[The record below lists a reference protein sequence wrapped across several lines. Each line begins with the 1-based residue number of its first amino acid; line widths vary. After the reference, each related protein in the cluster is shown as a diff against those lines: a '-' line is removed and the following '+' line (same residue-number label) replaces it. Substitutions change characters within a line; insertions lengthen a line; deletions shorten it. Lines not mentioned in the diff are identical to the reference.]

1 MRISIDYRGD
11 QQTAENMQNKE
22 EPCDEITLDD
32 VPININSLTEEQK
45 EQAKQYPKGEEYRVL
60 TLKPEGAGHNTSLL
74 AVAAKC
80 HQMGATYDQCLEHLS
95 SQYNQT
101 RPDYNTAPKRAAD
114 RVWRSG
120 GDTSKLVDS
129 SSEARPEAKHD
140 ILAKLSRTMKAE
152 IIAASP
158 TQDPAKIFTL
168 EIIDGLFAPNDI
180 INIQIGALE
189 AGTLTQVKNIT
200 ALMRRNRKHLEDY
213 KFLNPATFKNVNG
226 VENPNS
232 PTNNI
237 STRCN
242 ANVKK
247 RDWMVLEFDPDVRKS
262 LEAQQADSEKFSN
275 FAMTMAKFAPL
286 IMALDTGG
294 KSIHYW
300 FDATGISKGVHTA
313 FFNTACIHGAVKS
326 QIARMPNTPAAAE
339 GRNAQE
345 VIYFDPDRDAA
356 PGEWEL
362 ADFEEA
368 IGLPSSLDV
377 YYNTSKQNFISR
389 DNLETWISFDRTS
402 LRSHLAESG
411 YRATSVQGENIT
423 PVDKAIN
430 AVQMGSNVQAVMTA
444 ASGRTAGVYDENGTR
459 FIVTKSP
466 TYLPAK
472 KGAFAN
478 ISRFLDGLLDHED
491 DQRDVFLGWL
501 SSSIIDLRN
510 GGKRQATNSPAQM
523 IHIIGE
529 PNSGKSLLLQ
539 NILKH
544 TFGGRMASADPL
556 FDQKQSQFNAEMF
569 GSELLFLDDSPVL
582 KADFQSRQT
591 FGERI
596 KTHTVGVGGNY
607 RGMYQDNINIK
618 PWWRLIRLMNTEAG
632 TLATLPPLDEGV
644 EDKIILL
651 KAASMSNGP
660 LAGEMMIDGWFE
672 KLAEK
677 IENELPAFIYYL
689 LNDYKLPA
697 ELKDP
702 SHRFPVTSYKNPWIL
717 EEISQSSTESYVL
730 GRIDKGISVLM
741 PTTKAPDGE
750 IFRRDYRGTAEDLY
764 EALLSFGDRSKQL
777 RFTKTCPTPGVL
789 LSQLRNL
796 ERMTDRI
803 IFSTRAED
811 YPDRY
816 DGATYW
822 IIKPPK
828 KDRKPQTDINAEPS
842 DMEFD

>member
-1 MRISIDYRGD
+1 
-11 QQTAENMQNKE
+11 MQNKNE
-22 EPCDEITLDD
+22 QLCDEITLDD
-32 VPININSLTEEQK
+32 LPANINSLTEEQK
-45 EQAKQYPKGEEYRVL
+45 EQAKQYPGEEYRVL
-60 TLKPEGAGHNTSLL
+60 QLKPEGAGHNTSLIS
-74 AVAAKC
+74 VASKC
-80 HQMGATYDQCLEHLS
+80 HKMGATYDQCLEHLL
-95 SQYNQT
+95 SQYNPN
-101 RPDYNTAPKRAAD
+101 RADYKSAPKRAAD

-129 SSEARPEAKHD
+129 TAEARPEAKHD
-140 ILAKLSRTMKAE
+140 LLAQLSRTPKAD

-158 TQDPAKIFTL
+158 TQDPATVPT
-168 EIIDGLFAPNDI
+168 EDVVEGLFSPTDI

-189 AGTLTQVKNIT
+189 AGTLTQVKNIQT
-200 ALMRRNRKHLEDY
+200 LMRRNRQQLSDY

-262 LEAQQADSEKFSN
+262 LEAQQADSEKFN
-275 FAMTMAKFAPL
+275 TFAMMMAKHAPL

-294 KSIHYW
+294 KSTHYW

-313 FFNTACIHGAVKS
+313 FFNTACIYGADPRLAVKS
-326 QIARMPNTPAAAE
+326 QIARMPNTPAAKE

-345 VIYFDPDRDAA
+345 VIYFDPERDVA

-362 ADFEEA
+362 ASFEEE
-368 IGLPSSLDV
+368 IGMPGSLEV
-377 YYNTSKQNFISR
+377 YYNTAKQNFISR
-389 DNLETWISFDRTS
+389 DKIETWIQFDRTS
-402 LRSHLAESG
+402 LRSHLSESG
-411 YRATSVQGENIT
+411 YRATSVEGENCT

-430 AVQMGSNVQAVMTA
+430 RIQMNSNVQAVMTA
-444 ASGRTAGVYDENGTR
+444 ASGRSSGLYDENGTR

-466 TYLPAK
+466 IYLPAR

-478 ISRFLDGLLDHED
+478 ISRFLDGLLAHED

-501 SSSIIDLRN
+501 SSSIINLRN
-510 GGKRQATNSPAQM
+510 GGKRQANNSPAQM
-523 IHIIGE
+523 IHIVGE
-529 PNSGKSLLLQ
+529 PNSGKSLLLK

-544 TFGGRMASADPL
+544 IFGGRMASADPL
-556 FDQKQSQFNAEMF
+556 FDQKQTQFNAETF

-582 KADFQSRQT
+582 KADFASRQI

-607 RGMYQDNINIK
+607 RGMYQDNINIQ
-618 PWWRLIRLMNTEAG
+618 PWWRLVRMMNTEAG
-632 TLATLPPLDEGV
+632 TLATLPPMDEGV

-651 KAASMSNGP
+651 KAASMSQGP
-660 LAGEMMIDGWFE
+660 LAGEMLLDGWFE

-689 LNDYKLPA
+689 LNDYKLP
-697 ELKDP
+697 EHLKDP
-702 SHRFPVTSYKNPWIL
+702 SHRFPVASYKNPWIL
-717 EEISQSSTESYVL
+717 EEINQSSIESFILSV
-730 GRIDKGISVLM
+730 IDKAATVLM
-741 PTTKAPDGE
+741 PATKAPSGD

-764 EALLSFGDRSKQL
+764 EALMSFGDRQKQL
-777 RFTKTCPTPGVL
+777 RFSKTCPNPSVL

-803 IFSTRAED
+803 IFSSRSEE

-816 DGATYW
+816 EGATYW
-822 IIKPPK
+822 IIKPPT
-828 KDRKPQTDINAEPS
+828 KDRKKQTEIEDA
-842 DMEFD
+842 DMDFD